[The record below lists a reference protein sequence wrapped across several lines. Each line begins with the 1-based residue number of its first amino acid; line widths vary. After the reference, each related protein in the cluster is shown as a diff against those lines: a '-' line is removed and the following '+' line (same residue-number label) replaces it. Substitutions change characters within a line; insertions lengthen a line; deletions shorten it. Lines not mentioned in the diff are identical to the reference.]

1 MLARCHLLL
10 TVSRLSVILADDSDE
25 FLDVMRRA
33 VQRTSTLE
41 LLATASDGREAA
53 RLIALHRPDAAV
65 LDDRMP
71 WLRGIEVAERAI
83 AAGTST
89 HIVIVSANPAPDLL
103 SRADVHNIT
112 VIDKSRPIGTVIQSC
127 HATLVDDGRAEE
139 AG

>member
-1 MLARCHLLL
+1 MDAVAARHRG
-10 TVSRLSVILADDSDE
+10 SR
-25 FLDVMRRA
+25 
-33 VQRTSTLE
+33 
-41 LLATASDGREAA
+41 ASD
-53 RLIALHRPDAAV
+53 
-65 LDDRMP
+65 
-71 WLRGIEVAERAI
+71 